1 MRKLICIVCLFA
13 FFLGI
18 AAIHSKANENS
29 LYTIKIKVK
38 MANVRS
44 KPSLNSSIIT
54 QLKEG
59 TILQALEKE
68 GKWHSV
74 ILPARGNSPE
84 RRAYVHQSIV
94 DVISTE
100 TEAKSISGNVTEIP
114 SQAMTK
120 ASSSEKSQKPVL
132 EQSKAP
138 PDRATEPKPY
148 KRIYLSAEFNAG
160 FQEESLSSTYI
171 DTAYYET
178 ATTNL
183 GYDVKK
189 GTPFLAAVGFRIT
202 RSIGVEMGVDVSS
215 RNLEST
221 YSTSV
226 PHPLIFNNPR
236 TAGGNGSHSLSE
248 NTIFLNFVFG
258 ARFGRF
264 GLDLFGGPAYIFS
277 KAQII
282 SDMSYSQ
289 SYPYDDISLSTST
302 KEVSMNVFGYNGG
315 ARILFYF
322 SDTVALFT
330 GARFIGGK
338 ASFDPETGLPFP
350 EITLGGFRAGG
361 GLKILF

>member
-1 MRKLICIVCLFA
+1 MRKSICIFCLFT
-13 FFLGI
+13 FFLGM
-18 AAIHSKANENS
+18 AAIHSQANENS

-38 MANVRS
+38 MANMRS
-44 KPSLNSSIIT
+44 KPSINSSIIT

-68 GKWHSV
+68 GEWHLV
-74 ILPARGNSPE
+74 ILPAQGNIPE
-84 RRAYVHQSIV
+84 TRAYVHQSIV

-100 TEAKSISGNVTEIP
+100 IS

-120 ASSSEKSQKPVL
+120 ASSLEKSQKPVL

-148 KRIYLSAEFNAG
+148 KKIYLSAEFNAG

-171 DTAYYET
+171 NTVYYET
-178 ATTNL
+178 ATSDL
-183 GYDVKK
+183 GYEVKK

-202 RSIGVEMGVDVSS
+202 RSIGVELGVDVSS

-221 YSTSV
+221 YSTSI
-226 PHPLIFNNPR
+226 PHPLLFNNPR
-236 TAGGNGSHSLSE
+236 TAGGTGSHSLSE

-282 SDMSYSQ
+282 SEMSYSQ

-302 KEVSMNVFGYNGG
+302 KEVSMNVFGFNGG

-322 SDTVALFT
+322 TDTVALFT

-338 ASFDPETGLPFP
+338 ASFDPETGLPYP

>member
-1 MRKLICIVCLFA
+1 
-13 FFLGI
+13 
-18 AAIHSKANENS
+18 
-29 LYTIKIKVK
+29 

-44 KPSLNSSIIT
+44 KPSINSSIIT

-59 TILQALEKE
+59 TTLQALEKE
-68 GKWHSV
+68 GKWHLV
-74 ILPARGNSPE
+74 ILPARGNLPE
-84 RRAYVHQSIV
+84 RRAYIHQSIV

-100 TEAKSISGNVTEIP
+100 TESKPLKDSITETP
-114 SQAMTK
+114 SQANTNVR
-120 ASSSEKSQKPVL
+120 SLEKSQKPVL

-138 PDRATEPKPY
+138 PDSANESKSY
-148 KRIYLSAEFNAG
+148 KRIYFSAEFNAG
-160 FQEESLSSTYI
+160 FQEESLSSTYT
-171 DTAYYET
+171 DTVYYET

-183 GYDVKK
+183 GYEVKK

-202 RSIGVEMGVDVSS
+202 RSIGVELGVDVSS

-226 PHPLIFNNPR
+226 PHPLLFNNPR

-248 NTIFLNFVFG
+248 NTLFLNFVFG
-258 ARFGRF
+258 ARFGKF
-264 GLDLFGGPAYIFS
+264 GLDLFVGPAYIFS

-282 SDMSYSQ
+282 SEMSYSQ

-302 KEVSMNVFGYNGG
+302 KEVSMNVFGFNGG

-322 SDTVALFT
+322 NDTVALFT

-338 ASFDPETGLPFP
+338 ASFDPETGLPYP